1 MNKNTIHAPKVAQ
14 GVKAKRVNRYHDNQE
29 REKHQRTKDLCI
41 ETYDIDVKSVS
52 TSKRPDLFDTESK
65 HEKISFSFESS
76 REQGIFLLYDLK
88 KSIFMKLVRNVKNCP
103 DRCLKGKNV

>member
-14 GVKAKRVNRYHDNQE
+14 GVKAKCVNRYHDNQE

-76 REQGIFLLYDLK
+76 REQGIFQ

>member
-14 GVKAKRVNRYHDNQE
+14 GVKAKCVNRYHDNQE
-29 REKHQRTKDLCI
+29 REKHQRRKDLCI
-41 ETYDIDVKSVS
+41 GTYDIDVKSVS
-52 TSKRPDLFDTESK
+52 TSKRLSPDLFDTESK
-65 HEKISFSFESS
+65 HEKISFSLESS
-76 REQGIFLLYDLK
+76 REKGIFQ